1 MIKNQTIKNDKGG
14 NFIETVNFNSF
25 HTKVKGK
32 LNKCQVLICQ
42 LSSLLS
48 LLMIYPNQ
56 GAGLHFNSSSLFIS
70 QSILHDAYLAHPCLL
85 VKPAPHQKIFLVQL
99 SAKLAPRPP
108 FCQNLLIHFIFC
120 NPRQPLIRTWN
131 KSSRKICFQKTFCW
145 PWDFKST
152 FPENALIYHMVYCW
166 KSKCAKAKLVGWV
179 KFYMYLNLLQIF
191 WHKPDKFQ
199 QQLVVRLSVQFC
211 TPTICDA
218 NDKCK
223 SIDGFS
229 LGIRYKVI
237 IRIII
242 RIFFPSWKLIDSQL
256 FWNINQSTVIG
267 SFGGGSN
274 QLASLVWVQHSI
286 LSK

>member
-70 QSILHDAYLAHPCLL
+70 QSILHDAYIAHPCLL
-85 VKPAPHQKIFLVQL
+85 VKPPPHQKIFLVQL

-131 KSSRKICFQKTFCW
+131 KSY
-145 PWDFKST
+145 D
-152 FPENALIYHMVYCW
+152 HMVYFW
-166 KSKCAKAKLVGWV
+166 KLECAKALLDERSPHYWRWQYFVKKQESRKYSYFVVKPYHWQKWWV
-179 KFYMYLNLLQIF
+179 E
-191 WHKPDKFQ
+191 
-199 QQLVVRLSVQFC
+199 
-211 TPTICDA
+211 
-218 NDKCK
+218 
-223 SIDGFS
+223 
-229 LGIRYKVI
+229 
-237 IRIII
+237 
-242 RIFFPSWKLIDSQL
+242 
-256 FWNINQSTVIG
+256 
-267 SFGGGSN
+267 
-274 QLASLVWVQHSI
+274 
-286 LSK
+286 